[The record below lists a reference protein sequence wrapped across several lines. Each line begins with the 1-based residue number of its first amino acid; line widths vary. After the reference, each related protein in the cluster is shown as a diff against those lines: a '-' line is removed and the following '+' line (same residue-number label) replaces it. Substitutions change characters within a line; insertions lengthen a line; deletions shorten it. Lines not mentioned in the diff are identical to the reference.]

1 MRGDNPPHFC
11 SPFDQFR
18 YPLTEK
24 NLSKAGKKPGMKPIT
39 IMLIVS
45 VCIHAAVFTLLT
57 LMPWLSPRKIHVPV
71 YHVTLVT
78 QAAQKPEAPQPRT
91 EVTKKPVQKPPEK
104 PKEKPITVKKTEPK
118 KEVLPKKKPVRK
130 DVISEKRIQRK
141 IESAI
146 EELRKKAEA
155 EEKPEAKEEKKPEV
169 KEEVA
174 QVAPKPSRA
183 VIDLKLRTYY
193 NTIWQRIKEEW
204 ILSPSLLE
212 ESEDLET
219 VIVIKVQ
226 RDGGIVESWFEKK
239 SGSLA
244 YDESAMRAIKKANPL
259 PPFPQELGEDFLEI
273 GIRFHPE

>member
-11 SPFDQFR
+11 FPFDQFR

-24 NLSKAGKKPGMKPIT
+24 KLSKAGKKPGMKPIT
-39 IMLIVS
+39 IMLIIS
-45 VCIHAAVFTLLT
+45 VCIHTVVLTVLTLL
-57 LMPWLSPRKIHVPV
+57 PWFSFRKIHVPV
-71 YHVTLVT
+71 YPVTLIT
-78 QAAQKPEAPQPRT
+78 QAPQELKAPQLKT
-91 EVTKKPVQKPPEK
+91 EVTKKPVQKPL
-104 PKEKPITVKKTEPK
+104 PKEVKKEPK
-118 KEVLPKKKPVRK
+118 KPEPKKKVPPKKKPVRE
-130 DVISEKRIQRK
+130 DIISEKRIQK
-141 IESAI
+141 KMETAI
-146 EELRKKAEA
+146 EKLRKKAET
-155 EEKPEAKEEKKPEV
+155 EEKPKAEEKPEV

-204 ILSPSLLE
+204 ILPPSLLE

-226 RDGGIVESWFEKK
+226 RDGGIVENWFEKK

-259 PPFPQELGEDFLEI
+259 PPFPQELEDDFLEI
-273 GIRFHPE
+273 GVRFHPE

>member
-1 MRGDNPPHFC
+1 
-11 SPFDQFR
+11 
-18 YPLTEK
+18 
-24 NLSKAGKKPGMKPIT
+24 MKPIT

-45 VCIHAAVFTLLT
+45 ACIHLAVLT
-57 LMPWLSPRKIHVPV
+57 FLTVLPWFFPRKIHAPAYPV
-71 YHVTLVT
+71 MLIT
-78 QAAQKPEAPQPRT
+78 QAAPKPRATKPKVT
-91 EVTKKPVQKPPEK
+91 VTKKPTRKPPKKAK
-104 PKEKPITVKKTEPK
+104 PKPRKK
-118 KEVLPKKKPVRK
+118 VVHKKKPARK

-155 EEKPEAKEEKKPEV
+155 EEKPEVKEQKEPKV

-204 ILSPSLLE
+204 ILPPSLLE

-259 PPFPQELGEDFLEI
+259 PPFPQELDEDFLEI
-273 GIRFHPE
+273 GVRFHPE